1 MQNACVFI
9 SETPHRFFPCSG
21 GQHITIMGRNFDVI
35 DSLIILPEP
44 KDKNVSLQL
53 LCRDGYFQGRL
64 CFHRTKLC

>member
-1 MQNACVFI
+1 
-9 SETPHRFFPCSG
+9 
-21 GQHITIMGRNFDVI
+21 MGRNFDVI